1 MLEILFSQSASIT
14 LLSNCLIGV
23 VSGQSFKMES
33 SSREQKSTFN
43 GFRNNFD
50 AFNWIYWSIWW
61 QQFYYWRSY
70 LSQVNDNQGSSPP
83 SVPPH
88 NLQHNGPAGEQPL
101 MEPGRGPQIRVEFRV
116 FNGFETYIASIWCR
130 IIAEVIDTALVC
142 ALLKWYI
149 PELDFR

>member
-1 MLEILFSQSASIT
+1 MGRVSKWNRPAGNKSQLLMGLETILMR
-14 LLSNCLIGV
+14 LIGCIGPFGGN
-23 VSGQSFKMES
+23 S
-33 SSREQKSTFN
+33 
-43 GFRNNFD
+43 
-50 AFNWIYWSIWW
+50 
-61 QQFYYWRSY
+61 FYYWRSY